1 MPMNRILNERVFVL
15 LGLFLVGAG
24 LYASTFQQTFTAG
37 VAAQS
42 PVFFPRIIL
51 TLWMGLAL
59 IALVQTMQR
68 TEANAPVASWSRLGL
83 LIVASV
89 IYTNVIGR
97 EGFFIPSVIFAA
109 ISLPI
114 FGVRNPLLVALY
126 AIAVPGALVLF
137 FNHMLS
143 MPLPVS
149 RFTHLF

>member
-1 MPMNRILNERVFVL
+1 MNRILNERVFVL

-24 LYASTFQQTFTAG
+24 LFAATFQQTYTS
-37 VAAQS
+37 VDTAQS

-59 IALVQTMQR
+59 IALVQTLR
-68 TEANAPVASWSRLGL
+68 EVHANAPVASWFRLGVL
-83 LIVASV
+83 LVASV
-89 IYTNVIGR
+89 IYTNLIGR
-97 EGFFIPSVIFAA
+97 EGFFLPSVAFAA

-114 FGVRNPLLVALY
+114 FGIRNPLLVAVY

>member
-1 MPMNRILNERVFVL
+1 MNRILNERVFVL

-24 LYASTFQQTFTAG
+24 LFATTFQQTYTS
-37 VAAQS
+37 VDTAQS

-59 IALVQTMQR
+59 IALVQTLR
-68 TEANAPVASWSRLGL
+68 EVHANAPVASWFRLGVL
-83 LIVASV
+83 LVASV
-89 IYTNVIGR
+89 IYTNLIGR
-97 EGFFIPSVIFAA
+97 EGFFLPSVAFAA

-114 FGVRNPLLVALY
+114 FGIRNPLLVAVY
-126 AIAVPGALVLF
+126 AIAVPAALVLF

>member
-1 MPMNRILNERVFVL
+1 MNRILNERVFVL

-24 LYASTFQQTFTAG
+24 LFATTFQQNFTSTDT
-37 VAAQS
+37 AQS

-51 TLWMGLAL
+51 MLWLGLAL
-59 IALVQTMQR
+59 IALVQTLR
-68 TEANAPVASWSRLGL
+68 EVHANTPVASWSRLGVL
-83 LIVASV
+83 LVASV
-89 IYTNVIGR
+89 VYTNLIGR
-97 EGFFIPSVIFAA
+97 EGFFLPSVAFAA

-114 FGVRNPLLVALY
+114 FGIRNPLLVAVY

>member
-1 MPMNRILNERVFVL
+1 MNRILNERVFVL

-24 LYASTFQQTFTAG
+24 LFATTFQQTYTS
-37 VAAQS
+37 VDTAQS

-59 IALVQTMQR
+59 IALVQTLR
-68 TEANAPVASWSRLGL
+68 EVHANAPVASWFRLGVL
-83 LIVASV
+83 LVASV
-89 IYTNVIGR
+89 IYTNLIGR
-97 EGFFIPSVIFAA
+97 EGFFLPSVAFAA

-114 FGVRNPLLVALY
+114 FGIRNPLLVAVY